1 MSAPKPII
9 LKKLSKLLGVIIMG
23 VIFLSCETKKK
34 DTNTVTMEVDSQ
46 QVFELPDS
54 LSSRRICFALN
65 LRELVAQQYWK
76 AFNDRAVEGAFNYF
90 NRDKSEIF
98 FPSTQVLGK
107 LENYT
112 KYSPDYITGPR
123 TDSIPYHFE
132 LMISFDS
139 SDSSKIY
146 FDHPIQ
152 QFLSVEE
159 TGDYI
164 PSVKSS
170 EMWTTMVL
178 HEMFHHFQYN
188 NPAFIKYAKQE
199 ITSLPYDP
207 RDLQKLCREDQ
218 NFFEMIQLEND
229 YLLKAIGEQD
239 VGKRNL
245 LLNSYLQAR
254 LLRIERYREK
264 YPYLEKVENYY
275 CTQEGS
281 ARYMEYK
288 SMKVLNVLANQA
300 NSPSIAA
307 DSLFQGY
314 REFKEFDL
322 NKEEFSY
329 LTYAGPS
336 NYHYTIGFNLMRLLD
351 VLEVDYKHSL
361 LSKPEKALHQYLQEY
376 MGALD

>member
-1 MSAPKPII
+1 MSAPKPIN
-9 LKKLSKLLGVIIMG
+9 LKKLSKLLGVTVIG
-23 VIFLSCETKKK
+23 VVFLACETKKK
-34 DTNTVTMEVDSQ
+34 DTHTVNSP

-54 LSSRRICFALN
+54 LSSRRISFALN
-65 LRELVAQQYWK
+65 LRELVAEQYWK
-76 AFNDRAVEGAFNYF
+76 AFNDREVEGAFNYF
-90 NRDKSEIF
+90 NGDKSEIF

-107 LENYT
+107 LKNYK
-112 KYSPDYITGPR
+112 KYSPDYISGPR

-139 SDSSKIY
+139 IDSSKIY
-146 FDHPIQ
+146 FDHPVQ

-188 NPAFIKYAKQE
+188 NPTFKSYAKQQ
-199 ITSLPYDP
+199 ISSLPYDI
-207 RDLQKLCREDQ
+207 RDLRKLCQEDQ
-218 NFFEMIQLEND
+218 SYFDMIQLEND
-229 YLLKAIGEQD
+229 YLLKAISEED
-239 VGKRNL
+239 TDNRNL
-245 LLNSYLQAR
+245 LVNSYLQAR
-254 LLRIERYREK
+254 SLRIERYREEH
-264 YPYLEKVENYY
+264 PYLEKVENYY
-275 CTQEGS
+275 SIQEGS

-300 NSPSIAA
+300 NPPKIAA
-307 DSLFQGY
+307 DSLFHFY

-322 NKEEFSY
+322 NKEAFSY

-336 NYHYTIGFNLMRLLD
+336 DYHYALGFNQMRLLD
-351 VLEVDYKHSL
+351 VLDVHYKQTL
-361 LSKPEKALHQYLQEY
+361 LSKPEKALYLYLLEY
-376 MGALD
+376 MDALP